1 MQEPANMPRLVTCH
15 ELEMK
20 HESTVFQFQSI
31 CGARLLSAGLS
42 IHEIVFDHGKRG

>member
-1 MQEPANMPRLVTCH
+1 MHDPANMPRLVTCH

-31 CGARLLSAGLS
+31 CGQVLLAIALL
-42 IHEIVFDHGKRG
+42 HEVVFNQ